1 MQHKKQISDQA
12 SGCAQRELDK
22 ERKYQKKSVAADWFV
37 NFKEF
42 MQSNSQERSNR
53 GSCSTE
59 KSFFLPSLILFYFT
73 VFVDRLADNGG
84 KQDEE
89 RCGRFWELPGQGE

>member
-12 SGCAQRELDK
+12 SGCAKRELDK

-59 KSFFLPSLILFYFT
+59 KSFVFLFLFFTEFNFILFYCI
-73 VFVDRLADNGG
+73 RGSI
-84 KQDEE
+84 
-89 RCGRFWELPGQGE
+89 GRQWREAR